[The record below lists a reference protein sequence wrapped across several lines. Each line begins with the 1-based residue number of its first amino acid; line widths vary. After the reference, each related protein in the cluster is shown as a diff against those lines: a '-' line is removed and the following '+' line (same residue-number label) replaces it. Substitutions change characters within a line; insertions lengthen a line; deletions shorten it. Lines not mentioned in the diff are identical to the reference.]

1 MDFKKKGDTSGKFS
15 RTQKPFKEKTAIR
28 EQKRVVKMYK
38 KNNPYIFYDAKV
50 KSAYKGDGKKQDK
63 VPVSTSASNLEKQ
76 KIREQATT
84 DTNRTI
90 QTELSEDTG
99 RLTNNGSLKVGVDKT
114 VREQLKAGSDKT
126 VHEPFKADTVST
138 MQERFSPFTDGTVE
152 EQFKTDTEMP
162 VKTNDIEI
170 KSNLSLED
178 EVNAIFEGH
187 DKMASKETHVKAEH
201 GGGATIKYKYT
212 KAGKL
217 KGQAKVDAK
226 FVQRDKVQTL
236 ASAIQITNDAQKKLE
251 SFTETSNVIDND
263 GTTASSSIDEKVEK
277 LFVNASKN
285 SGDKKERLK
294 KTWKQSK
301 SDLKT
306 LKKELKQES
315 KSDKKKDTEVSDK
328 ESNDLIKLFR
338 QPDENKNTED
348 NTVNVVHSKPIAK
361 DQTQKKGETGKKDEL
376 SGFFVKDKSTNIK
389 FADEKD
395 GNLVADKNKKIDS
408 VGFVPNIKS
417 MSKTEQYEQKK
428 AELKA
433 LKREKNKQLKKQASR
448 AAVANFLDGK
458 KNIKNELSD
467 VDGINLTGDLIHDG
481 SNGLIKTFSG
491 MVKNMAGQSLRAVAK
506 QLAKWTA
513 MLIKAAAPM
522 LLGILL
528 PALISMLLLGGMMVV
543 VGADGSGTDGVDITV
558 EGDGNCYQSVSQE
571 HVDRLINELYST
583 YGADMDETREEIL
596 RYAFSKVG
604 CPYDQAYHGNLT
616 EDIFDCSSYVYR
628 SYLNSGYDIS
638 NGGIYTA
645 AEICRA
651 MDNAGKTISD
661 GTLLP
666 GDIIFYSYE
675 ENGRYKNIS
684 HVVIY
689 VGKVTENGKLVDK
702 AVEAY
707 GTELGVVYNDCK
719 SSKAISVARPL
730 Q

>member
-1 MDFKKKGDTSGKFS
+1 MDFKGKGDLSGKFS
-15 RTQKPFKEKTAIR
+15 RAQKSFKEKGAIR

-38 KNNPYIFYDAKV
+38 KNNPYIFYNAKI
-50 KSAYKGDGKKQDK
+50 KSAEKGDSRKQDK
-63 VPVSTSASNLEKQ
+63 ASVNTNASDLEKH
-76 KIREQATT
+76 KIREQVTR
-84 DTNRTI
+84 DTQRNAQR
-90 QTELSEDTG
+90 EFSEDTG
-99 RLTNNGSLKVGVDKT
+99 KITNDEQFKAAIDKT
-114 VREQLKAGSDKT
+114 IPEQFKAG
-126 VHEPFKADTVST
+126 TVST
-138 MQERFSPFTDGTVE
+138 MQERFNSSSDGTVE
-152 EQFKTDTEMP
+152 EQFKSDTE
-162 VKTNDIEI
+162 KTKDIEI
-170 KSNLSLED
+170 KSNPSLED

-187 DKMASKETHVKAEH
+187 DKMASKETHVKAGH
-201 GGGATIKYKYT
+201 GAGATVKYKYT
-212 KAGKL
+212 ISGKL
-217 KGQAKVDAK
+217 KGQAKVDVK

-236 ASAIQITNDAQKKLE
+236 ASAIQITNDAHKKLE
-251 SFTETSNVIDND
+251 SFTDTSNVIDND
-263 GTTASSSIDEKVEK
+263 GTTASSSLDEKVEK

-285 SGDKKERLK
+285 SGNKQERLK

-301 SDLKT
+301 SDLKA
-306 LKKELKQES
+306 LKKELKHKA
-315 KSDKKKDTEVSDK
+315 KSDKKNDSEISE
-328 ESNDLIKLFR
+328 ESNDLIKLFH
-338 QPDENKNTED
+338 QPEENKITED
-348 NTVNVVHSKPIAK
+348 NTVNVVHSKAIAK
-361 DQTQKKGETGKKDEL
+361 DQIQKNGEAGEKDEL
-376 SGFFVKDKSTNIK
+376 SGVFVKDKSTNIK

-395 GNLVADKNKKIDS
+395 GNLVADKNNKIDS

-417 MSKTEQYEQKK
+417 MSKAEQYEQKK
-428 AELKA
+428 TELKA
-433 LKREKNKQLKKQASR
+433 LKKAKNKQLKKQASR

-467 VDGINLTGDLIHDG
+467 VNGVNLTGDLIHDG
-481 SNGLIKTFSG
+481 SNGLLKTFSG
-491 MVKNMAGQSLRAVAK
+491 MAKRIAGQSLRAVAK

-543 VGADGSGTDGVDITV
+543 VGADSSGTDGVDITV

-571 HVDRLINELYST
+571 HVDRLINELYAT
-583 YGADMDETREEIL
+583 YGEDMDETREEIL

-604 CPYDQAYHGNLT
+604 CPYDQAYHDNLT

>member
-1 MDFKKKGDTSGKFS
+1 MDFKGKGDLSGKFS
-15 RTQKPFKEKTAIR
+15 RAQKSFKEKGAIR

-38 KNNPYIFYDAKV
+38 KNNPYIFYNAKI
-50 KSAYKGDGKKQDK
+50 KSAEKGDSRKQDK
-63 VPVSTSASNLEKQ
+63 ASVNTNASDLEKQ
-76 KIREQATT
+76 KIREQVTR
-84 DTNRTI
+84 DTQRNAQR
-90 QTELSEDTG
+90 EFSEDTG
-99 RLTNNGSLKVGVDKT
+99 KITNDEQFKAAIDKT
-114 VREQLKAGSDKT
+114 IPEQFKAG
-126 VHEPFKADTVST
+126 TVST
-138 MQERFSPFTDGTVE
+138 MQERFNSSSDGTVE
-152 EQFKTDTEMP
+152 EQFKSDTE
-162 VKTNDIEI
+162 KTKDIEI
-170 KSNLSLED
+170 KSNPSLED

-187 DKMASKETHVKAEH
+187 DKMASKETHVKAGH
-201 GGGATIKYKYT
+201 GAGATVKYKYT
-212 KAGKL
+212 ISGKL
-217 KGQAKVDAK
+217 KGQAKVDVK

-236 ASAIQITNDAQKKLE
+236 ASAIQITNDAHKKLE
-251 SFTETSNVIDND
+251 SFTDTSNVIDND
-263 GTTASSSIDEKVEK
+263 GTTASSSLDEKVEK

-285 SGDKKERLK
+285 SGNKQERLK

-301 SDLKT
+301 SDLKA
-306 LKKELKQES
+306 LKKELKHKA
-315 KSDKKKDTEVSDK
+315 KSDKKNDSEISE
-328 ESNDLIKLFR
+328 ESNDLIKLFH
-338 QPDENKNTED
+338 QPEENKITED
-348 NTVNVVHSKPIAK
+348 NTVNVVHSKAIAK
-361 DQTQKKGETGKKDEL
+361 DQIQKNGEAGEKDEL
-376 SGFFVKDKSTNIK
+376 SGVFVKDKSTNIK

-395 GNLVADKNKKIDS
+395 GNLVVDKNNKIDS

-417 MSKTEQYEQKK
+417 MSKAEQYEQKK
-428 AELKA
+428 TELKA
-433 LKREKNKQLKKQASR
+433 LKKAKNKQLKKQASR

-467 VDGINLTGDLIHDG
+467 VNGVNLTGDLIHDG
-481 SNGLIKTFSG
+481 SNGLLKTFSG
-491 MVKNMAGQSLRAVAK
+491 MAKRIAGQSLRAVAK

-543 VGADGSGTDGVDITV
+543 VGADSSGTDGVDITV

-571 HVDRLINELYST
+571 HVDRLINELYAT
-583 YGADMDETREEIL
+583 YGEDMDETREEIL

-604 CPYDQAYHGNLT
+604 CPYDQAYHDNLT

>member
-1 MDFKKKGDTSGKFS
+1 MDFKGKENTSGKFKS
-15 RTQKPFKEKTAIR
+15 SQKTFNEKGAVR

-38 KNNPYIFYDAKV
+38 KSNPYIFYDAKV
-50 KSAYKGDGKKQDK
+50 KSADKDSNKKDKAPVNSSASDLKKQ
-63 VPVSTSASNLEKQ
+63 E
-76 KIREQATT
+76 IREQSTADAKKTL
-84 DTNRTI
+84 
-90 QTELSEDTG
+90 QTEFNGDTG
-99 RLTNNGSLKVGVDKT
+99 RTTNNGQFKVDADQT
-114 VREQLKAGSDKT
+114 VQEQFNAG
-126 VHEPFKADTVST
+126 TVST
-138 MQERFSPFTDGTVE
+138 VQEHFNSAAVQTVQ
-152 EQFKTDTEMP
+152 EQFKTDTGT
-162 VKTNDIEI
+162 TNKAKNIEI
-170 KSNLSLED
+170 KSNPSLED
-178 EVNAIFEGH
+178 EVNALFEGH

-201 GGGATIKYKYT
+201 GASATIKYKYT
-212 KAGKL
+212 KSGKL
-217 KGQAKVDAK
+217 KGRAKVDAK

-236 ASAIQITNDAQKKLE
+236 ASAIQTTSDAKKKLE
-251 SFTETSNVIDND
+251 SFTETSSTIDND
-263 GTTASSSIDEKVEK
+263 GITASSSLDEKVEK
-277 LFVNASKN
+277 LFIKESKN
-285 SGDKKERLK
+285 SRNKRERLK

-306 LKKELKQES
+306 LKKELKQDTE
-315 KSDKKKDTEVSDK
+315 SDKKKDSEVSE
-328 ESNDLIKLFR
+328 ESNDLFKLFR
-338 QPDENKNTED
+338 QTEEDKNTEN
-348 NTVNVVHSKPIAK
+348 NTVNVVHSEPIVK
-361 DQTQKKGETGKKDEL
+361 NKTQEKGVTVEEDEV
-376 SGFFVKDKSTNIK
+376 SGIFVKDKSTNIK

-417 MSKTEQYEQKK
+417 MSKAEQYEQKK

-433 LKREKNKQLKKQASR
+433 LKKAKNKQIKKQASR
-448 AAVANFLDGK
+448 AAVANFLNGK

-467 VDGINLTGDLIHDG
+467 VNGVNLTGDLIHDG

-491 MVKNMAGQSLRAVAK
+491 MAKNIAGQSLRAVAK

-543 VGADGSGTDGVDITV
+543 VGADSSGTDGVDITV

-583 YGADMDETREEIL
+583 YGEDMDETREEIL

-675 ENGRYKNIS
+675 ENERYKNIS

-689 VGKVTENGKLVDK
+689 VGKVTEGGNLVDK
-702 AVEAY
+702 VVEAY

-719 SSKAISVARPL
+719 SNNAISVARPL
-730 Q
+730 

>member
-1 MDFKKKGDTSGKFS
+1 MDFKGKGDLSGKFS
-15 RTQKPFKEKTAIR
+15 RAQKSFKEKGAIR

-38 KNNPYIFYDAKV
+38 KNNPYIFYNAKI
-50 KSAYKGDGKKQDK
+50 KSAEKGDSRKQDK
-63 VPVSTSASNLEKQ
+63 ASVNTNASDLEKQ
-76 KIREQATT
+76 KIREQVTR
-84 DTNRTI
+84 DTQRNAQR
-90 QTELSEDTG
+90 EFSEDTG
-99 RLTNNGSLKVGVDKT
+99 KITNDEQFKAAIDKT
-114 VREQLKAGSDKT
+114 IPEQFKAG
-126 VHEPFKADTVST
+126 TVST
-138 MQERFSPFTDGTVE
+138 MQERFNSSSDGTVE
-152 EQFKTDTEMP
+152 EQFKSDTE
-162 VKTNDIEI
+162 KTKDIEI
-170 KSNLSLED
+170 KSNPSLED

-187 DKMASKETHVKAEH
+187 DKMASKETHVKAGH
-201 GGGATIKYKYT
+201 GAGATVKYKYT
-212 KAGKL
+212 ISGKL
-217 KGQAKVDAK
+217 KGQAKVDVK

-236 ASAIQITNDAQKKLE
+236 ASAIQITNDAHKKLE
-251 SFTETSNVIDND
+251 SFTDTSNVIDND
-263 GTTASSSIDEKVEK
+263 GTTASSSLDEKVEK

-285 SGDKKERLK
+285 SGNKQERLK

-301 SDLKT
+301 SDLKA
-306 LKKELKQES
+306 LKKELKHKA
-315 KSDKKKDTEVSDK
+315 KSDKKNDSEISE
-328 ESNDLIKLFR
+328 ESNDLIKLFH
-338 QPDENKNTED
+338 QPEENKITED
-348 NTVNVVHSKPIAK
+348 NTVNVVHSKAIAK
-361 DQTQKKGETGKKDEL
+361 DQIQKNGEAGEKDEL
-376 SGFFVKDKSTNIK
+376 SGVFVKDKSTNIK

-395 GNLVADKNKKIDS
+395 GNLVADKNNKIDS

-417 MSKTEQYEQKK
+417 MSKAEQYEQKK
-428 AELKA
+428 TELKA
-433 LKREKNKQLKKQASR
+433 LKKAKNKQLKKQASR

-467 VDGINLTGDLIHDG
+467 VNGVNLTGDLIHDG
-481 SNGLIKTFSG
+481 SNGLLKTFSG
-491 MVKNMAGQSLRAVAK
+491 MAKRIAGQSLRAVAK

-543 VGADGSGTDGVDITV
+543 VGADSSGTDGVDITV

-571 HVDRLINELYST
+571 HVDRLINELYAT
-583 YGADMDETREEIL
+583 YGEDMDETREEIL

-604 CPYDQAYHGNLT
+604 CPYDQAYHDNLT

>member
-1 MDFKKKGDTSGKFS
+1 MDFKGKGDLSGKFS
-15 RTQKPFKEKTAIR
+15 RAQKSFKEKGAVR

-38 KNNPYIFYDAKV
+38 KNNPYIFYNAKI
-50 KSAYKGDGKKQDK
+50 KSAEKGDSRKQDK
-63 VPVSTSASNLEKQ
+63 ASVNTNASDLEKQ
-76 KIREQATT
+76 KIREQVTR
-84 DTNRTI
+84 DTQRNAQR
-90 QTELSEDTG
+90 EFSEDTG
-99 RLTNNGSLKVGVDKT
+99 KITNDEQFKAAIDKT
-114 VREQLKAGSDKT
+114 IPEQFKAG
-126 VHEPFKADTVST
+126 TVST
-138 MQERFSPFTDGTVE
+138 MQERFNSSSDGTVE
-152 EQFKTDTEMP
+152 EQFKSDTE
-162 VKTNDIEI
+162 KTKDIEI
-170 KSNLSLED
+170 KSNPSLED

-187 DKMASKETHVKAEH
+187 DKMASKETHVKAGH
-201 GGGATIKYKYT
+201 GAGATVKYKYT
-212 KAGKL
+212 ISGKL
-217 KGQAKVDAK
+217 KGQAKVDVK

-236 ASAIQITNDAQKKLE
+236 ASAIQITNDAHKKLE
-251 SFTETSNVIDND
+251 SFTDTSNVIDND
-263 GTTASSSIDEKVEK
+263 GTTASSSLDEKVEK

-285 SGDKKERLK
+285 SGNKQERLK

-301 SDLKT
+301 SDLKA
-306 LKKELKQES
+306 LKKELKH
-315 KSDKKKDTEVSDK
+315 KARSDKKNDSEISE
-328 ESNDLIKLFR
+328 ESNDLIKLFH
-338 QPDENKNTED
+338 QPEENKITED
-348 NTVNVVHSKPIAK
+348 NTVNVVHSKAIAK
-361 DQTQKKGETGKKDEL
+361 DQIQKNGEAGEKDEL
-376 SGFFVKDKSTNIK
+376 SGVFVKDKSTNIK

-395 GNLVADKNKKIDS
+395 GNLVADKNNKIDS

-417 MSKTEQYEQKK
+417 MSKAEQYEQKK
-428 AELKA
+428 TELKA
-433 LKREKNKQLKKQASR
+433 LKKAKNKQLKKQASR

-467 VDGINLTGDLIHDG
+467 VNGVNLTGDLIHDG
-481 SNGLIKTFSG
+481 SNGLLKTFSG
-491 MVKNMAGQSLRAVAK
+491 MAKRIAGQSLRAVAK

-543 VGADGSGTDGVDITV
+543 VGADSSGTDGVDITV

-571 HVDRLINELYST
+571 HVDRLINELYAT
-583 YGADMDETREEIL
+583 YGEDMDETREEIL

-604 CPYDQAYHGNLT
+604 CPYDQAYHDNLT

>member
-1 MDFKKKGDTSGKFS
+1 MDFKGKGDLSGKFS
-15 RTQKPFKEKTAIR
+15 SAQKSFKEKGAIR

-38 KNNPYIFYDAKV
+38 KNNPYIFYNAKI
-50 KSAYKGDGKKQDK
+50 KSVEKGDSRKQDK
-63 VPVSTSASNLEKQ
+63 ASVNTNASDLEKQ
-76 KIREQATT
+76 KIREQVTR
-84 DTNRTI
+84 DTQRNAQR
-90 QTELSEDTG
+90 EFSEDTG
-99 RLTNNGSLKVGVDKT
+99 KITNDEQFKAAIDKT
-114 VREQLKAGSDKT
+114 VSEQ
-126 VHEPFKADTVST
+126 FKACTVST
-138 MQERFSPFTDGTVE
+138 MQERFNSSSDGTVE
-152 EQFKTDTEMP
+152 EQFKSDTE
-162 VKTNDIEI
+162 KTKDIEI
-170 KSNLSLED
+170 KSNPSLED

-187 DKMASKETHVKAEH
+187 DKMASKETHVKAGH
-201 GGGATIKYKYT
+201 GAGATVKYKYT
-212 KAGKL
+212 ISGKL
-217 KGQAKVDAK
+217 KGQAKVDVK

-251 SFTETSNVIDND
+251 SFTDTSNVIDND
-263 GTTASSSIDEKVEK
+263 GTTASSSLDEKVEK

-285 SGDKKERLK
+285 SGNKQERLK

-301 SDLKT
+301 SDLKAM
-306 LKKELKQES
+306 KKELKHKA
-315 KSDKKKDTEVSDK
+315 KSDKKNDSEISEK
-328 ESNDLIKLFR
+328 SNDLIKLFR
-338 QPDENKNTED
+338 QPEENKITED
-348 NTVNVVHSKPIAK
+348 NTVNVVHSKAIAK
-361 DQTQKKGETGKKDEL
+361 DQIQKDGETGEKNEL
-376 SGFFVKDKSTNIK
+376 SGVFVKDKSTNIK

-395 GNLVADKNKKIDS
+395 GNLVADKNNKIDS

-417 MSKTEQYEQKK
+417 MSKAEQYEQKK
-428 AELKA
+428 TELKA
-433 LKREKNKQLKKQASR
+433 LKKAKNKQLKKQASR

-467 VDGINLTGDLIHDG
+467 VNGVNLTGDLIHDG
-481 SNGLIKTFSG
+481 SNGLLKTFSG
-491 MVKNMAGQSLRAVAK
+491 MAKRIAGQSLRAVAK

-543 VGADGSGTDGVDITV
+543 VGADSSGTDGVDITV

-583 YGADMDETREEIL
+583 YGENMDETREEIL

-604 CPYDQAYHGNLT
+604 CPYDQAYHGSLT

-707 GTELGVVYNDCK
+707 GAELGVVYNDCK
-719 SSKAISVARPL
+719 SAKAISVARPL

>member
-1 MDFKKKGDTSGKFS
+1 MDFKGKGDISGKFS
-15 RTQKPFKEKTAIR
+15 SAQKSFKEKDAIR

-38 KNNPYIFYDAKV
+38 KNNPYIFFDAKV
-50 KSAYKGDGKKQDK
+50 KSADKGDSKKQGKAPGNTD
-63 VPVSTSASNLEKQ
+63 ASDLENH
-76 KIREQATT
+76 KIGEQATT
-84 DTNRTI
+84 DIKMTI
-90 QTELSEDTG
+90 QTEPSEDAG
-99 RLTNNGSLKVGVDKT
+99 RIVNNEQFKAGVD
-114 VREQLKAGSDKT
+114 QT
-126 VHEPFKADTVST
+126 VHEQFNADTVST
-138 MQERFSPFTDGTVE
+138 MQERFSSSADEIVK
-152 EQFKTDTEMP
+152 EQFKTDTE
-162 VKTNDIEI
+162 KKKDIEI
-170 KSNLSLED
+170 KSNHSLED

-187 DKMASKETHVKAEH
+187 DKIASKETHVKAEH
-201 GGGATIKYKYT
+201 GAGATIKYKYT
-212 KAGKL
+212 KSGKL
-217 KGQAKVDAK
+217 IGQAKVDAK

-236 ASAIQITNDAQKKLE
+236 ASAIQTTNDAKKKLE
-251 SFTETSNVIDND
+251 SFTETSSTIDND
-263 GTTASSSIDEKVEK
+263 GTTASSGLDDNIEK

-285 SGDKKERLK
+285 SGNKRERLK
-294 KTWKQSK
+294 ETWKQSK

-306 LKKELKQES
+306 LKKELKRDA
-315 KSDKKKDTEVSDK
+315 KSDKKKSPEASE

-338 QPDENKNTED
+338 QPEENKNTEG
-348 NTVNVVHSKPIAK
+348 NTANVIHSKSIAK
-361 DQTQKKGETGKKDEL
+361 DQPHKKEGTGEKDEL
-376 SGFFVKDKSTNIK
+376 SGIFVKDKSTNIK

-395 GNLVADKNKKIDS
+395 GNLVADKNMKIDS

-417 MSKTEQYEQKK
+417 MSKAEQYEQKK

-433 LKREKNKQLKKQASR
+433 LKKAKDKQIKKQASR

-467 VDGINLTGDLIHDG
+467 VNGVNLTGDLIHDG
-481 SNGLIKTFSG
+481 SNGLLKTFSG
-491 MVKNMAGQSLRAVAK
+491 IAKNIAGQSVRAVAK

-522 LLGILL
+522 LLGIIL

-543 VGADGSGTDGVDITV
+543 VGADSSGTDGVDITV

-583 YGADMDETREEIL
+583 YGEDMDETREEIL

-689 VGKVTENGKLVDK
+689 VGKVTEGGKLVDK
-702 AVEAY
+702 VVEAY
-707 GTELGVVYNDCK
+707 GAELGVVYNDCK
-719 SSKAISVARPL
+719 SAKAISVARPL

>member
-1 MDFKKKGDTSGKFS
+1 MDFKGKGDLSGKFS
-15 RTQKPFKEKTAIR
+15 RAQKSFKEKGAVR

-38 KNNPYIFYDAKV
+38 KNNPYIFYNAKI
-50 KSAYKGDGKKQDK
+50 KSAEKGDSRKQDK
-63 VPVSTSASNLEKQ
+63 ASVNTNATDLEKQ
-76 KIREQATT
+76 KIREQVTR
-84 DTNRTI
+84 DTQRNAQR
-90 QTELSEDTG
+90 EFSEDTG
-99 RLTNNGSLKVGVDKT
+99 KITNDEQFKAAIDKT
-114 VREQLKAGSDKT
+114 IPEQFKAG
-126 VHEPFKADTVST
+126 TVST
-138 MQERFSPFTDGTVE
+138 MQERFNSSSDGTVE
-152 EQFKTDTEMP
+152 EQFKSDTE
-162 VKTNDIEI
+162 KTKDIEI
-170 KSNLSLED
+170 KSNPSLED

-187 DKMASKETHVKAEH
+187 DKMASKETHVKAGH
-201 GGGATIKYKYT
+201 GAGATVKYKYT
-212 KAGKL
+212 ISGKL
-217 KGQAKVDAK
+217 KGQAKVDVK

-236 ASAIQITNDAQKKLE
+236 ASAIQITNDAHKKLE
-251 SFTETSNVIDND
+251 SFTDTSNVIDND
-263 GTTASSSIDEKVEK
+263 GTTASSSLDEKVEK

-285 SGDKKERLK
+285 SGNKQERLK

-301 SDLKT
+301 SDLKA
-306 LKKELKQES
+306 LKKELKH
-315 KSDKKKDTEVSDK
+315 KARSDKKNDSEISE
-328 ESNDLIKLFR
+328 ESNDLIKLFH
-338 QPDENKNTED
+338 QPEENKITED
-348 NTVNVVHSKPIAK
+348 NTVNVVHSKAIAK
-361 DQTQKKGETGKKDEL
+361 DQIQKNGEAGEKDEL
-376 SGFFVKDKSTNIK
+376 SGVFVKDKSTNIK

-395 GNLVADKNKKIDS
+395 GNLVADKNNKIDS

-417 MSKTEQYEQKK
+417 MSKAEQYEQKK
-428 AELKA
+428 TELKA
-433 LKREKNKQLKKQASR
+433 LKKAKNKQLKKQASR

-467 VDGINLTGDLIHDG
+467 VNGVNLTGDLIHDG
-481 SNGLIKTFSG
+481 SNGLLKTFSG
-491 MVKNMAGQSLRAVAK
+491 MAKRIAGQSLRAVAK

-543 VGADGSGTDGVDITV
+543 VGADSSGTDGVDITV

-571 HVDRLINELYST
+571 HVDRLINELYAT
-583 YGADMDETREEIL
+583 YGEDMDETREEIL

-604 CPYDQAYHGNLT
+604 CPYDQAYHDNLT

>member
-1 MDFKKKGDTSGKFS
+1 MDFKGKGDLSGKFS
-15 RTQKPFKEKTAIR
+15 RAQKSFKEKGAVR

-38 KNNPYIFYDAKV
+38 KNNPYIFYNAKI
-50 KSAYKGDGKKQDK
+50 KSAEKGDSRKQDK
-63 VPVSTSASNLEKQ
+63 ASVNTNASDLEKQ
-76 KIREQATT
+76 KIREQVTR
-84 DTNRTI
+84 DTQRNAQR
-90 QTELSEDTG
+90 EFSEDTG
-99 RLTNNGSLKVGVDKT
+99 KITNDEQFKAAIDKT
-114 VREQLKAGSDKT
+114 IPEQFKAG
-126 VHEPFKADTVST
+126 TVST
-138 MQERFSPFTDGTVE
+138 MQERFNSSSDGTVE
-152 EQFKTDTEMP
+152 EQFKSDTE
-162 VKTNDIEI
+162 KTKDIEI
-170 KSNLSLED
+170 KSNPSLED

-187 DKMASKETHVKAEH
+187 DKMASKETHVKAGH
-201 GGGATIKYKYT
+201 GAGATVKYKYT
-212 KAGKL
+212 ISGKL
-217 KGQAKVDAK
+217 KGQAKVDVK

-236 ASAIQITNDAQKKLE
+236 ASAIQITNDAHKKLE
-251 SFTETSNVIDND
+251 SFTDTSNVIDND
-263 GTTASSSIDEKVEK
+263 GTTASSSLDEKVEK

-285 SGDKKERLK
+285 SGNKQERLK

-301 SDLKT
+301 SDLKA
-306 LKKELKQES
+306 LKKELKHKA
-315 KSDKKKDTEVSDK
+315 KSDKKNDSEISE
-328 ESNDLIKLFR
+328 ESNDLIKLFH
-338 QPDENKNTED
+338 QPEENKITED
-348 NTVNVVHSKPIAK
+348 NTVNVVHSKAIAK
-361 DQTQKKGETGKKDEL
+361 DQIQKNGEAGEKDEL
-376 SGFFVKDKSTNIK
+376 SGVFVKDKSTNIK

-395 GNLVADKNKKIDS
+395 GNLVADKNNKIDS

-417 MSKTEQYEQKK
+417 MSKAEQYEQKK
-428 AELKA
+428 TELKA
-433 LKREKNKQLKKQASR
+433 LKKAKNKQLKKQASR

-467 VDGINLTGDLIHDG
+467 VNGVNLTGDLIHDG
-481 SNGLIKTFSG
+481 SNGLLKTFSG
-491 MVKNMAGQSLRAVAK
+491 MAKRIAGQSLRAVAK

-543 VGADGSGTDGVDITV
+543 VGADSSGTDGVDITV

-571 HVDRLINELYST
+571 HVDRLINELYAT
-583 YGADMDETREEIL
+583 YGEDMDETREEIL

-604 CPYDQAYHGNLT
+604 CPYDQAYHDNLT

>member
-1 MDFKKKGDTSGKFS
+1 MDFKGKGDLSGKFS
-15 RTQKPFKEKTAIR
+15 RAQKSFKEKGAVR

-38 KNNPYIFYDAKV
+38 KNNPYIFYNAKI
-50 KSAYKGDGKKQDK
+50 KSAEKGDSRKQDK
-63 VPVSTSASNLEKQ
+63 ASVNTNATDLEKQ
-76 KIREQATT
+76 KIREQVTR
-84 DTNRTI
+84 DTQRNAQR
-90 QTELSEDTG
+90 EFSEDTG
-99 RLTNNGSLKVGVDKT
+99 KITNDEQFKAAIDKT
-114 VREQLKAGSDKT
+114 IPEQFKAG
-126 VHEPFKADTVST
+126 TVST
-138 MQERFSPFTDGTVE
+138 MQERFNSSSDGTVE
-152 EQFKTDTEMP
+152 EQFKSDTE
-162 VKTNDIEI
+162 KTKDIEI
-170 KSNLSLED
+170 KSNPSLED

-187 DKMASKETHVKAEH
+187 DKMASKETHVKAGH
-201 GGGATIKYKYT
+201 GAGATVKYKYT
-212 KAGKL
+212 ISGKL
-217 KGQAKVDAK
+217 KGQAKVDVK

-236 ASAIQITNDAQKKLE
+236 ASAIQITNDAHKKLE
-251 SFTETSNVIDND
+251 SFTDTSNVIDND
-263 GTTASSSIDEKVEK
+263 GTTASSSLDEKVEK

-285 SGDKKERLK
+285 SGNKQERLK

-301 SDLKT
+301 SDLKA
-306 LKKELKQES
+306 LKKEIKHKA
-315 KSDKKKDTEVSDK
+315 KSDKKNDSEISE
-328 ESNDLIKLFR
+328 ESNDLIKLFH
-338 QPDENKNTED
+338 QPEENKITED
-348 NTVNVVHSKPIAK
+348 NTVNVVHSKAIAK
-361 DQTQKKGETGKKDEL
+361 DQIQKNGEAGEKDEL
-376 SGFFVKDKSTNIK
+376 SGVFVKDKSTNIK

-395 GNLVADKNKKIDS
+395 GNLVADKNNKIDS

-417 MSKTEQYEQKK
+417 MSKAEQYEQKK
-428 AELKA
+428 TELKA
-433 LKREKNKQLKKQASR
+433 LKKAKNKQLKKQASR

-467 VDGINLTGDLIHDG
+467 VNGVNLTGDLIHDG
-481 SNGLIKTFSG
+481 SNGLLKTFSG
-491 MVKNMAGQSLRAVAK
+491 MAKRIAGQSLRAVAK

-543 VGADGSGTDGVDITV
+543 VGADSSGTDGVDITV

-571 HVDRLINELYST
+571 HVDRLINELYAT
-583 YGADMDETREEIL
+583 YGEDMDETREEIL

-604 CPYDQAYHGNLT
+604 CPYDQAYHDNLT

>member
-1 MDFKKKGDTSGKFS
+1 MDFKEKRNTSGKFS
-15 RTQKPFKEKTAIR
+15 RTQKSFKEKGAIR

-38 KNNPYIFYDAKV
+38 KNNPYIFYNAKT
-50 KSAYKGDGKKQDK
+50 KSAEKGDSKKNTQ
-63 VPVSTSASNLEKQ
+63 
-76 KIREQATT
+76 REF
-84 DTNRTI
+84 
-90 QTELSEDTG
+90 SEDTG
-99 RLTNNGSLKVGVDKT
+99 KITNDEQFKAGIDKT
-114 VREQLKAGSDKT
+114 VPK
-126 VHEPFKADTVST
+126 
-138 MQERFSPFTDGTVE
+138 
-152 EQFKTDTEMP
+152 QFKGDTE
-162 VKTNDIEI
+162 KTKDIEI
-170 KSNLSLED
+170 KSNTSLED

-201 GGGATIKYKYT
+201 GASATIKYKYS
-212 KAGKL
+212 KNGKL
-217 KGQAKVDAK
+217 KGNAKVDTK
-226 FVQRDKVQTL
+226 FVQRDKVQIL
-236 ASAIQITNDAQKKLE
+236 ASAIKTTNESKKKFE
-251 SFTETSNVIDND
+251 SFAETSDINDND
-263 GTTASSSIDEKVEK
+263 GTTASSSLDEKVEK
-277 LFVNASKN
+277 LFVNASRN
-285 SGDKKERLK
+285 SENKKKRLK
-294 KTWKQSK
+294 KALKQSK
-301 SDLKT
+301 SDLKY
-306 LKKELKQES
+306 LKKELKQ
-315 KSDKKKDTEVSDK
+315 DTASDK
-328 ESNDLIKLFR
+328 EKRSEIVDESDDLFKLFR
-338 QPDENKNTED
+338 QPEGND
-348 NTVNVVHSKPIAK
+348 NNAEETVNIVHSKPIAK
-361 DQTQKKGETGKKDEL
+361 DQTQKKGVTGEKDEL
-376 SGFFVKDKSTNIK
+376 SEFFVKDKSTNVN
-389 FADEKD
+389 FSDEKD

-408 VGFVPNIKS
+408 IGFVPNIKS
-417 MSKTEQYEQKK
+417 MSKAEQYEQKK
-428 AELKA
+428 TELKA
-433 LKREKNKQLKKQASR
+433 LKKAKDKQIKKQASR

-467 VDGINLTGDLIHDG
+467 ADGVNLTGDLIHDG

-491 MVKNMAGQSLRAVAK
+491 MAKNIAGQSVRAVAT
-506 QLAKWTA
+506 QMAKWTV

-528 PALISMLLLGGMMVV
+528 PAVIIMLLLSGMMVV
-543 VGADGSGTDGVDITV
+543 AGADSGGSDGVDITV

-583 YGADMDETREEIL
+583 YGTDMDETREEIL

-604 CPYDQAYHGNLT
+604 CPYNQAYHGNLA
-616 EDIFDCSSYVYR
+616 EDIFDCSSYAYR

-651 MDNAGKTISD
+651 MDNAGKTVSD

-689 VGKVTENGKLVDK
+689 VGKVTEGDKQVDK

-719 SSKAISVARPL
+719 SSKVISVARPL

>member
-1 MDFKKKGDTSGKFS
+1 MDFKGKGDLSGKFS
-15 RTQKPFKEKTAIR
+15 RAQKSFKEKGAVR

-38 KNNPYIFYDAKV
+38 KNNPYIFYNAKI
-50 KSAYKGDGKKQDK
+50 KSAEKGDSRKQDK
-63 VPVSTSASNLEKQ
+63 ASVNTNASDLEKQ
-76 KIREQATT
+76 KIREQVTR
-84 DTNRTI
+84 DTQRNAQR
-90 QTELSEDTG
+90 EFSEDTG
-99 RLTNNGSLKVGVDKT
+99 KITNDEQFKAAIDKT
-114 VREQLKAGSDKT
+114 IPEQFKAG
-126 VHEPFKADTVST
+126 TVST
-138 MQERFSPFTDGTVE
+138 MQERFNSSSDGTVE
-152 EQFKTDTEMP
+152 EQFKSDTE
-162 VKTNDIEI
+162 KTKDIEI
-170 KSNLSLED
+170 KSNPSLED

-187 DKMASKETHVKAEH
+187 DKMASKETHVKAGH
-201 GGGATIKYKYT
+201 GAGATVKYKYT
-212 KAGKL
+212 ISGKL
-217 KGQAKVDAK
+217 KGQAKVDVK

-236 ASAIQITNDAQKKLE
+236 ASAIQITNDAHKKLE
-251 SFTETSNVIDND
+251 SFTDTSNVIDND
-263 GTTASSSIDEKVEK
+263 GTTASSSLDEKVEK

-285 SGDKKERLK
+285 SGNKQERLK

-301 SDLKT
+301 SDLKA
-306 LKKELKQES
+306 LKKEIKHKA
-315 KSDKKKDTEVSDK
+315 KSDKKNDSEISE
-328 ESNDLIKLFR
+328 ESNDLIKLFH
-338 QPDENKNTED
+338 QPEENKITED
-348 NTVNVVHSKPIAK
+348 NTVNVVHSKAIAK
-361 DQTQKKGETGKKDEL
+361 DQIQKNGEAGEKDEL
-376 SGFFVKDKSTNIK
+376 SGVFVKDKSTNIK

-395 GNLVADKNKKIDS
+395 GNLVADKNNKIDS

-417 MSKTEQYEQKK
+417 MSKAEQYEQKK
-428 AELKA
+428 TELKA
-433 LKREKNKQLKKQASR
+433 LKKAKNKQLKKQASR

-467 VDGINLTGDLIHDG
+467 VNGVNLTGDLIHDG
-481 SNGLIKTFSG
+481 SNGLLKTFSG
-491 MVKNMAGQSLRAVAK
+491 MAKRIAGQSLRAVAK

-543 VGADGSGTDGVDITV
+543 VGADSSGTDGVDITV

-571 HVDRLINELYST
+571 HVDRLINELYAT
-583 YGADMDETREEIL
+583 YGEDMDETREEIL

-604 CPYDQAYHGNLT
+604 CPYDQAYHDNLT

>member
-1 MDFKKKGDTSGKFS
+1 MDFKGKGDLSGKFS
-15 RTQKPFKEKTAIR
+15 RAQKSFKEKGAVR

-38 KNNPYIFYDAKV
+38 KNNPYIFYNAKI
-50 KSAYKGDGKKQDK
+50 KSAEKGDSRKQDK
-63 VPVSTSASNLEKQ
+63 ASVNTNASDLEKQ
-76 KIREQATT
+76 KIREQVTR
-84 DTNRTI
+84 DTQRNAQR
-90 QTELSEDTG
+90 EFSEDTG
-99 RLTNNGSLKVGVDKT
+99 KITNDEQFKAAIDKT
-114 VREQLKAGSDKT
+114 IPEQFKAG
-126 VHEPFKADTVST
+126 TVST
-138 MQERFSPFTDGTVE
+138 MQERFNSSSDGTVE
-152 EQFKTDTEMP
+152 EQFKSDTE
-162 VKTNDIEI
+162 KTKDIEI
-170 KSNLSLED
+170 KSNPSLED

-187 DKMASKETHVKAEH
+187 DKMASKETHVKAGH
-201 GGGATIKYKYT
+201 GAGATVKYKYT
-212 KAGKL
+212 ISGKL
-217 KGQAKVDAK
+217 KGQAKVDVK

-236 ASAIQITNDAQKKLE
+236 ASAIQITNDAHKKLE
-251 SFTETSNVIDND
+251 SFTDTSNVIDND
-263 GTTASSSIDEKVEK
+263 GTTASSSLDEKVEK

-285 SGDKKERLK
+285 SGNKQERLK

-301 SDLKT
+301 SDLKA
-306 LKKELKQES
+306 LKKELKHKA
-315 KSDKKKDTEVSDK
+315 KSDKKNDSEISE
-328 ESNDLIKLFR
+328 ESNDLIKLFH
-338 QPDENKNTED
+338 QPEENKITED
-348 NTVNVVHSKPIAK
+348 NTVNVVHSKAIAK
-361 DQTQKKGETGKKDEL
+361 DQIQKNGEAGEKDEL
-376 SGFFVKDKSTNIK
+376 SGVFVKDKSTNIK

-395 GNLVADKNKKIDS
+395 GNLVADKNNKIDS

-417 MSKTEQYEQKK
+417 MSKAEQYEQKK
-428 AELKA
+428 TELKA
-433 LKREKNKQLKKQASR
+433 LKKAKNKQLKKQASR

-467 VDGINLTGDLIHDG
+467 VNGVNLTGDLIHDG
-481 SNGLIKTFSG
+481 SNGLLKTFSG
-491 MVKNMAGQSLRAVAK
+491 MAKRIAGQSLRAVAK

-543 VGADGSGTDGVDITV
+543 VGTDSSGTDGVDITV

-571 HVDRLINELYST
+571 HVDRLINELYAT
-583 YGADMDETREEIL
+583 YGEDMDETREEIL

-604 CPYDQAYHGNLT
+604 CPYDQAYHDNLT